1 MKGIK
6 EQRETLKDKFVS
18 ILKFASE
25 NKKANSSF
33 GGQELMIET
42 ETLPMTVELEGVKGV
57 EGFGKLEKLSSQIV
71 VRVTHR
77 LESLEHF
84 ETQWTPRRYDDE
96 KKKNVAKRAAAQLLL
111 EN

>member
-25 NKKANSSF
+25 NKKTNSSER
-33 GGQELMIET
+33 GQELMIET
-42 ETLPMTVELEGVKGV
+42 LPRTAELEAVKGV
-57 EGFGKLEKLSSQIV
+57 QEFRKLEKLSSQFV
-71 VRVTHR
+71 TRVTHP
-77 LESLEHF
+77 LESLEQF
-84 ETQWTPRRYDDE
+84 ETEWTPRRYDDE